1 MPNDLQEGTKFC
13 CLVSATVNRK
23 ENEHGRASFLGV
35 TTGGQGRGW
44 CRRVGGGMGHTQL
57 KTGVQGGHVEH
68 RGETEVK
75 VVQKEESGEGRHKT
89 QKAGGKK
96 KKKKKDF
103 WSLDPSRKSTAQPNQ
118 EHSEGLPS
126 NHMYLK
132 KGSIWT
138 QEVDL
143 CNI

>member
-1 MPNDLQEGTKFC
+1 MPKDLQEGTKFC
-13 CLVSATVNRK
+13 CLVSATVNKK
-23 ENEHGRASFLGV
+23 ENEHGRPSFLGGSYRRAGTRV
-35 TTGGQGRGW
+35 VQEGRGGYGAHTVKNWCAGRARGTQGRD
-44 CRRVGGGMGHTQL
+44 R
-57 KTGVQGGHVEH
+57 
-68 RGETEVK
+68 
-75 VVQKEESGEGRHKT
+75 SEGRAKGRKGWKIKK
-89 QKAGGKK
+89 QKQPVEK

-103 WSLDPSRKSTAQPNQ
+103 WSLDLRRKSTAQPYQ
-118 EHSEGLPS
+118 EDSEGLAS

>member
-1 MPNDLQEGTKFC
+1 
-13 CLVSATVNRK
+13 
-23 ENEHGRASFLGV
+23 
-35 TTGGQGRGW
+35 
-44 CRRVGGGMGHTQL
+44 MGHTQL

-75 VVQKEESGEGRHKT
+75 VVQKEESGGQEGR
-89 QKAGGKK
+89 QKSRW

-103 WSLDPSRKSTAQPNQ
+103 WSLDLRRKSTAQPYQ
-118 EHSEGLPS
+118 EDSEGLAS

>member
-1 MPNDLQEGTKFC
+1 
-13 CLVSATVNRK
+13 
-23 ENEHGRASFLGV
+23 
-35 TTGGQGRGW
+35 
-44 CRRVGGGMGHTQL
+44 MGHTQL
-57 KTGVQGGHVEH
+57 KTGAQGEHVEH

-75 VVQKEESGEGRHKT
+75 VVQKEESGGQEGRKKNT
-89 QKAGGKK
+89 KNGQKK

-118 EHSEGLPS
+118 EDTEGLPLD
-126 NHMYLK
+126 HMYLR

>member
-1 MPNDLQEGTKFC
+1 
-13 CLVSATVNRK
+13 
-23 ENEHGRASFLGV
+23 
-35 TTGGQGRGW
+35 
-44 CRRVGGGMGHTQL
+44 MGHTQL

-68 RGETEVK
+68 REETEVK
-75 VVQKEESGEGRHKT
+75 VVQKEERGGR
-89 QKAGGKK
+89 QKNKKSQWKK

-103 WSLDPSRKSTAQPNQ
+103 WSLDLARKSTAQPNQ
-118 EHSEGLPS
+118 EDSEGLPS
-126 NHMYLK
+126 DHMYLR

>member
-1 MPNDLQEGTKFC
+1 
-13 CLVSATVNRK
+13 
-23 ENEHGRASFLGV
+23 
-35 TTGGQGRGW
+35 
-44 CRRVGGGMGHTQL
+44 MGHTQL

-75 VVQKEESGEGRHKT
+75 VVQSGGQEGR
-89 QKAGGKK
+89 Q
-96 KKKKKDF
+96 KDF
-103 WSLDPSRKSTAQPNQ
+103 GSLDPSRKSTAQPNQ
-118 EHSEGLPS
+118 EDSEGLPS
-126 NHMYLK
+126 DHMYLR

>member
-1 MPNDLQEGTKFC
+1 
-13 CLVSATVNRK
+13 
-23 ENEHGRASFLGV
+23 
-35 TTGGQGRGW
+35 
-44 CRRVGGGMGHTQL
+44 MGHTQL

-75 VVQKEESGEGRHKT
+75 VVQKEECGGQEGSRW
-89 QKAGGKK
+89 KK

-103 WSLDPSRKSTAQPNQ
+103 WSLDPSRKSTAQRNQ
-118 EHSEGLPS
+118 EDSEGLPS
-126 NHMYLK
+126 DHMYLR

>member
-1 MPNDLQEGTKFC
+1 
-13 CLVSATVNRK
+13 
-23 ENEHGRASFLGV
+23 
-35 TTGGQGRGW
+35 
-44 CRRVGGGMGHTQL
+44 MGHTQL

-75 VVQKEESGEGRHKT
+75 VVQKEESGGQEGRQKNK
-89 QKAGGKK
+89 KAGG

-103 WSLDPSRKSTAQPNQ
+103 WSLDLSRKSTAQPNQ
-118 EHSEGLPS
+118 EDSEGLPS
-126 NHMYLK
+126 DHMYLK